1 MEREGIGYEY
11 KDIRA
16 AAVRD
21 EQLPGIEVTG
31 RVMERIRGTG
41 RSWGMGLNGIRT
53 VRKPAAASG
62 MLVMLLLIAVTA
74 YATSEYIQIRNKA
87 GEVKV
92 QHFAPELKPQ
102 GISSYYKYEQKLMN
116 FAKPGEVIAYYVR
129 GEPISEGTG
138 SMLQFAYKEQRLTDY
153 SAFLEEMNRKNSP
166 VILPKTAG
174 GYTFYRGVVHP
185 LYPKTAE
192 RNSSPFYRQTLN
204 ELIGEAKQDK
214 KRNLFMKAVP
224 WTETGSVNA
233 TYTKQGARIDFGA
246 TLLNGGEV
254 MVYQE
259 PGNTPKRLK
268 VEGRDIVYNHV
279 LRPDI
284 KPGLGYHYL
293 DWYDED
299 QDAYYT
305 LTTYGDRILTKEQ
318 LLKLAGELI
327 KGGL

>member
-31 RVMERIRGTG
+31 RVMERIRGTRRG
-41 RSWGMGLNGIRT
+41 RGMGLTGIRT

-62 MLVMLLLIAVTA
+62 VLIMLLLIAVTA

-102 GISSYYKYEQKLMN
+102 GVSSYYKYEQKLMN

-129 GEPISEGTG
+129 GEPVSEETG
-138 SMLQFAYKEQRLTDY
+138 SMLQFAYKENRLTDY
-153 SAFLEEMNRKNSP
+153 SAFLEEMKNKNSP
-166 VILPKTAG
+166 IVLPETAG
-174 GYTFYRGVVHP
+174 GYTFNRGVVYP
-185 LYPKTAE
+185 LYPTPEK
-192 RNSSPFYRQTLN
+192 RDNSPFYRQTLN

-233 TYTKQGARIDFGA
+233 TYTKEGARVDFGA

-259 PGNTPKRLK
+259 PGNSPEKLK
-268 VEGRDIVYNHV
+268 VEGRDLVYNHV

-284 KPGLGYHYL
+284 KQGFSYHYL
-293 DWYDED
+293 NWYDEN

-305 LTTYGDRILTKEQ
+305 LTTYGDSILTKEQ